1 MIDCYQRLD
10 SKKEKTGGYVVK
22 ITIGEQTAYLSD
34 INESWINKALQ
45 ELNQKGYSQSVGLEI
60 STVNV
65 NLRLMSPSLPS
76 NGKGRKATEEE
87 KQILINWKASKL
99 DDYFSRSSLFRFLKD
114 VNRLI

>member
-1 MIDCYQRLD
+1 MI
-10 SKKEKTGGYVVK
+10 K

-45 ELNQKGYSQSVGLEI
+45 ELKRKGHSQSVGLEI

-65 NLRLMSPSLPS
+65 NLSLISPALPS
-76 NGKGRKATEEE
+76 NGQGRKATEEE
-87 KQILINWKASKL
+87 KQILINWKESKL
-99 DDYFSRSSLFRFLKD
+99 DDHFSKPSLFQFLKD